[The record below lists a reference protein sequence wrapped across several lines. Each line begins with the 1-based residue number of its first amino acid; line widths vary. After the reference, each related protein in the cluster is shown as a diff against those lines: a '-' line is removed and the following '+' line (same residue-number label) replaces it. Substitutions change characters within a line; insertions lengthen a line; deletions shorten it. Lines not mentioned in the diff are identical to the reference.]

1 MGQIAK
7 FYKAGRLCWPCCWC
21 QRDQNQTSFIRTK
34 VWRCRHKFNSE
45 YHSIYRPPKD
55 NIANIYVFIKL
66 LPWEWEGQAYGIK
79 KGHSLQNKLQSKSSL
94 FPSLNFSCFKRV
106 LCIFIGWTESVSQW
120 LLNYSSGRCTQRA
133 YTLSDNLFH
142 FTFSQE
148 SHDGVGGR

>member
-1 MGQIAK
+1 MPYIFGKLWHLSIIWAIRKAFQCILQGVRILLAK
-7 FYKAGRLCWPCCWC
+7 YTRISP
-21 QRDQNQTSFIRTK
+21 TSE
-34 VWRCRHKFNSE
+34 NDS
-45 YHSIYRPPKD
+45 YRPPKD

-66 LPWEWEGQAYGIK
+66 LPWEWEGQGYGIK
-79 KGHSLQNKLQSKSSL
+79 KGHSLQNKLQSKSSF

-142 FTFSQE
+142 FTFSEE